1 MPWWLVL
8 RGKGG
13 TWVGRRQCDFSTAFH
28 HTKPPA
34 PSFSQENQLSEI
46 SEGGNQGFTVI
57 LAPWNREGPPHPATA
72 PVPLCG
78 SVSTSVK

>member
-13 TWVGRRQCDFSTAFH
+13 TWVGRRQCDFSTALH

-34 PSFSQENQLSEI
+34 PSFSQENQFSEI
-46 SEGGNQGFTVI
+46 SKGVNQGFTVI
-57 LAPWNREGPPHPATA
+57 LAPWNREGPPLTPPRPPSRSAAQSPH
-72 PVPLCG
+72 L
-78 SVSTSVK
+78 